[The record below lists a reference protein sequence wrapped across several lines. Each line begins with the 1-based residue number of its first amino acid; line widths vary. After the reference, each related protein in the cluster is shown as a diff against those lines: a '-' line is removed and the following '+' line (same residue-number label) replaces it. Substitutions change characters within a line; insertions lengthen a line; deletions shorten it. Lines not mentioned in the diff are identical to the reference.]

1 MEIKRDGKHKEIR
14 YRRSME
20 NEEIFLFYM
29 NSFDIRDC
37 EIDRRV
43 GFRVVF
49 GRAKRCEK
57 L

>member
-1 MEIKRDGKHKEIR
+1 MERKGDGKHKEIR
-14 YRRSME
+14 HRRSRE

-29 NSFDIRDC
+29 NSLDIRDR

-49 GRAKRCEK
+49 DRAKRFEK

>member
-1 MEIKRDGKHKEIR
+1 MEIKGDGKHKEIR
-14 YRRSME
+14 YRRSRE
-20 NEEIFLFYM
+20 NKEIFLFYV
-29 NSFDIRDC
+29 NSLDIRDC
-37 EIDRRV
+37 EINRRV

>member
-1 MEIKRDGKHKEIR
+1 MERKKKDGKHKEIR
-14 YRRSME
+14 YRRSRE

-29 NSFDIRDC
+29 NSLDIRDC

-49 GRAKRCEK
+49 G
-57 L
+57 